1 MGWHP
6 VALPLLGLGLLA
18 AGCRRI
24 GSGQRGGNF
33 STQNETLAAGLETA
47 GGVIAKKLV
56 EYGGFCYFETIQQGE
71 RLKEGIKD

>member
-24 GSGQRGGNF
+24 GSGQRGGSF
-33 STQNETLAAGLETA
+33 STQNETPWPPVWKPPAA
-47 GGVIAKKLV
+47 
-56 EYGGFCYFETIQQGE
+56 
-71 RLKEGIKD
+71 